1 MDGGLSHFD
10 LWTGLFGG
18 LALFLFGMDL
28 MTRALKRA
36 AGDHMKELLGKM
48 TRNRLVGVGMGAL
61 ITGVVNSSSVTTVIL
76 VGFISAGLMSMS
88 QSVSVIMGA
97 NIGSTVTAQ
106 ILAFKVTQF
115 ALPMITLGFL
125 LSFVSRWDNWAEY
138 GRVLLGM
145 GLVFYGMGVMSDAMA
160 PLRNHPPFIDF
171 IATLS
176 HPLSAALVGA
186 AFTAVIQSSAATT
199 GIVIV
204 LAGQGLIDLET
215 AIAVALGANIG
226 TCATAGLAVIGKPRE
241 AVRAAVVHVLFNV
254 AGVAIWIGLIPQLAF
269 LVQAIS
275 SGAAGLEDAAAAAAG
290 TPRQVANAHTI
301 FNVVNTLL
309 FVGFTPQIARLVEW
323 LVPDR
328 PLGTEEPLTPRFLDD
343 NLLSTPAIALE
354 NARHEIGRLGD
365 YVHDMLVQALPAI
378 LGSNRRQ
385 LEALAALD
393 RPVDRLHREIV
404 AYLGRISLASLSPD
418 QARVLMQLVEIAND
432 LEHVADRI
440 AADMVISARKR
451 IDEHAAIRPEAAGH
465 VRTFHG
471 EVAKALAGALDAV
484 RRHDLEV
491 ATEVRGMKREV
502 SQIARQIEEESF
514 RQLLPGQK
522 AAGVLSYVREVE
534 LLEILDGV
542 FKIARRIAR
551 SELQTAGPKTAASEA
566 EAGAGA

>member
-1 MDGGLSHFD
+1 MEGGLNQFD

-48 TRNRLVGVGMGAL
+48 TRNRVVGVGMGAL
-61 ITGVVNSSSVTTVIL
+61 VTGVVNSSSVTTVIL
-76 VGFISAGLMSMS
+76 VGFISAGLMSMA

-106 ILAFKVTQF
+106 ILAFNVTRF
-115 ALPMITLGFL
+115 ALPMITVGFL
-125 LSFVSRWDNWAEY
+125 LTFATRWENWSEY
-138 GRVLLGM
+138 GRILLGM
-145 GLVFYGMGVMSDAMA
+145 GLVFFGMGVMSDAMS
-160 PLRNHPPFIDF
+160 PLRAYPPFIDF

-186 AFTAVIQSSAATT
+186 VFTAVIQSSAATT

-215 AIAVALGANIG
+215 AIAVALGANVG

-254 AGVAIWIGLIPQLAF
+254 AGVLIWIGLIPFLAD
-269 LVQAIS
+269 LVQFIS
-275 SGAAGLEDAAAAAAG
+275 PGGGTLEGTADAAAAA
-290 TPRQVANAHTI
+290 PRQIANAHTI
-301 FNVVNTLL
+301 FNVANTLI
-309 FVGFTPQIARLVEW
+309 FIGFTTQIARLVER

-328 PLGTEEPLTPRFLDD
+328 PLAGEEVLAPKFLDD

-354 NARHEIGRLGD
+354 NVRHEIGRLGD
-365 YVHDMLVQALPAI
+365 YVHGMLDKALPVV
-378 LGSNRRQ
+378 LGNNRRQ
-385 LEALAALD
+385 LEELASLD
-393 RPVDRLHREIV
+393 RPVDRLHQAIIG
-404 AYLGRISLASLSPD
+404 YLGRISLGSLSSE

-432 LEHVADRI
+432 LEHIADRI
-440 AADMVISARKR
+440 ATDMVTSARKR
-451 IDEHAAIRPEAAGH
+451 IEEHAAIRPESTGH
-465 VRTFHG
+465 VRTFHQ
-471 EVAKALAGALDAV
+471 EVAKALAGALQAV
-484 RRHDLEV
+484 TTHDPNL
-491 ATEVRGMKREV
+491 AAQVRGMKREV
-502 SQIARQIEEESF
+502 SQIAHTIERESF
-514 RQLLPGQK
+514 HELPAHKGT
-522 AAGVLSYVREVE
+522 GVLGYVREVE

-551 SELQTAGPKTAASEA
+551 SELNLQKPPSDTAAA
-566 EAGAGA
+566 

>member
-1 MDGGLSHFD
+1 MDGSLNQFE

-48 TRNRLVGVGMGAL
+48 TRNRVVGVGMGAL

-76 VGFISAGLMSMS
+76 VGFISAGLMSMA

-106 ILAFKVTQF
+106 ILAFKVTRF
-115 ALPMITLGFL
+115 ALPMITVGFL
-125 LSFVSRWDNWAEY
+125 LTFVTRWDNWSEY
-138 GRVLLGM
+138 GRILLGM
-145 GLVFYGMGVMSDAMA
+145 GLVFFGMGVMSDAMA
-160 PLRNHPPFIDF
+160 PLRAYAPFIEF

-186 AFTAVIQSSAATT
+186 VFTAVIQSSAATT

-241 AVRAAVVHVLFNV
+241 AVRAALVHVLFNV
-254 AGVAIWIGLIPQLAF
+254 AGVLIWIGLIPLLAQ

-275 SGAAGLEDAAAAAAG
+275 PGGGAVEGTAAAAAAA
-290 TPRQVANAHTI
+290 PRQIANAHTI
-301 FNVVNTLL
+301 FNVANTLIFL
-309 FVGFTPQIARLVEW
+309 GFTPQIARLVERI
-323 LVPDR
+323 VPDR
-328 PLGTEEPLTPRFLDD
+328 PLAAEEALAPKFLDD

-354 NARHEIGRLGD
+354 NVRHEIGRMGD
-365 YVHDMLVQALPAI
+365 YVHDMLESALPAV
-378 LGSNRRQ
+378 LGNNRRQ
-385 LEALAALD
+385 LEELEKLD
-393 RPVDRLHREIV
+393 RPVDRLHQAIIS
-404 AYLGRISLASLSPD
+404 YLGRISLGSLSTE

-432 LEHVADRI
+432 LEHIADRV
-440 AADMVISARKR
+440 ATDMATSARKR
-451 IDEHAAIRPEAAGH
+451 IDEHAVIRPESTDH
-465 VRTFHG
+465 VETFHQ
-471 EVAKALAGALDAV
+471 EVSRALAGALKAV
-484 RRHDLEV
+484 TDHDTDL
-491 ATEVRGMKREV
+491 AAQVRGMKREV
-502 SQIARQIEEESF
+502 SQIAQDIERESF
-514 RQLLPGQK
+514 RELPAQK
-522 AAGVLSYVREVE
+522 GTGIHGYVREVE
-534 LLEILDGV
+534 LLEILDGI

-551 SELQTAGPKTAASEA
+551 SEISLKESSRAAA
-566 EAGAGA
+566 AA